1 MLRTGPDPVT
11 DPKNLWW
18 RQRECVDLQI
28 LTGVS
33 EFQSGFRDLS
43 SRGEERPT
51 RDEQYMKEKKK
62 IELK

>member
-43 SRGEERPT
+43 SRGEEHR
-51 RDEQYMKEKKK
+51 RRNVNVGLAD
-62 IELK
+62 

>member
-1 MLRTGPDPVT
+1 MLRTRPDPVT

-43 SRGEERPT
+43 SRGEETPT
-51 RDEQYMKEKKK
+51 KK
-62 IELK
+62 IALK